1 MFPAVYAVAGQAPA
15 GQAPAVMAPIRRG
28 LTFKAGRRCTVQG
41 MTRYR
46 ISELAG
52 PTGFSPST
60 LRYYEQLGLLSAE
73 RARNG
78 YRIYGDADVA
88 RLRFIA
94 RAKRLGL
101 SLSRIRDLVSS
112 WDSGQCEPVKAR
124 LDEMLSAR
132 SRVTAERIGE
142 LMTFDAELSDARRTL
157 AARTPPG
164 PCDDGCGCSG
174 EPGGAAG
181 QAGLAELAA
190 AGLADAAGPAAREI
204 ACSLGASDMAERVGE
219 WTDMLSQ
226 ATNRR
231 PVSGGVSIT
240 FPAEAALI
248 GRLAD
253 LAVREQRCCAFMTFA
268 VMIAA
273 GRVTLEVRAPQE
285 ARQLL
290 PRLFAAA

>member
-1 MFPAVYAVAGQAPA
+1 MVEDCHYRATALLYPVFPAVLCAA
-15 GQAPAVMAPIRRG
+15 G
-28 LTFKAGRRCTVQG
+28 LTFKPGRRCTVQG

-52 PTGFSPST
+52 STGFSPSA
-60 LRYYEQLGLLSAE
+60 LRYYEQVGLLSAA

-78 YRIYGDADVA
+78 YRVYGDADVA

-101 SLSRIRDLVSS
+101 SLTRIRDLVSA
-112 WDSGQCEPVKAR
+112 WDDGRCEPVKDR

-142 LMTFDAELSDARRTL
+142 LITFGAELSDARRAL

-174 EPGGAAG
+174 DPARATGQSGLADVTGPAGAAG
-181 QAGLAELAA
+181 PTGQEM
-190 AGLADAAGPAAREI
+190 
-204 ACSLGASDMAERVGE
+204 ACSLGAADMAERAGE

-226 ATNRR
+226 ATDRR

-268 VMIAA
+268 VIIAG
-273 GRVTLEVRAPQE
+273 GRVTLEVRAPRE
-285 ARQLL
+285 AWHLL

>member
-1 MFPAVYAVAGQAPA
+1 
-15 GQAPAVMAPIRRG
+15 
-28 LTFKAGRRCTVQG
+28 

-46 ISELAG
+46 ISDLAG
-52 PTGFSPST
+52 PTGFSAST
-60 LRYYEQLGLLSAE
+60 LRYYERLGLLSAA

-78 YRIYGDADVA
+78 YRVYGDADVA

-94 RAKRLGL
+94 RAKHLGL
-101 SLSRIRDLVSS
+101 SLSRIRDLVRT
-112 WDSGQCEPVKAR
+112 WDGGQCEPVKAR

-142 LMTFDAELSDARRTL
+142 LITFDAELSDARRAL

-174 EPGGAAG
+174 DPARAPG
-181 QAGLAELAA
+181 
-190 AGLADAAGPAAREI
+190 REI

-226 ATNRR
+226 ATDRR

-253 LAVREQRCCAFMTFA
+253 LAVREQRCCAFVTFA
-268 VMIAA
+268 VIIAA

-285 ARQLL
+285 ARHLL

>member
-1 MFPAVYAVAGQAPA
+1 
-15 GQAPAVMAPIRRG
+15 
-28 LTFKAGRRCTVQG
+28 

-60 LRYYEQLGLLSAE
+60 LRYYEQVGLLSAE
-73 RARNG
+73 RGRNG
-78 YRIYGDADVA
+78 YRVYGDGDVT

-101 SLSRIRDLVSS
+101 SLARIRDLVSA
-112 WDSGQCEPVKAR
+112 WDGGQCEPVKAR

-142 LMTFDAELSDARRTL
+142 LITFDAELSDARRAL

-164 PCDDGCGCSG
+164 PCDDGCGCTAD
-174 EPGGAAG
+174 PARPAG
-181 QAGLAELAA
+181 QAGP
-190 AGLADAAGPAAREI
+190 AGQARPTGGEM
-204 ACSLGASDMAERVGE
+204 ACSLGASDMAERIGE

-226 ATNRR
+226 ATDRR

-253 LAVREQRCCAFMTFA
+253 LAVREQRCCAFVTFA
-268 VMIAA
+268 VIIAA

>member
-1 MFPAVYAVAGQAPA
+1 MVEDCHYRATALLYPVFPVVYAP
-15 GQAPAVMAPIRRG
+15 RG
-28 LTFKAGRRCTVQG
+28 LTFKPGRRCTVQG

-60 LRYYEQLGLLSAE
+60 LRYYEQVGLLSAA
-73 RARNG
+73 RGRNG
-78 YRIYGDADVA
+78 YRVYGDADVA

-101 SLSRIRDLVSS
+101 SLTRIRDLVSA
-112 WDSGQCEPVKAR
+112 WDDGQCEPVKDR

-142 LMTFDAELSDARRTL
+142 LITFDAELSDARRAL

-174 EPGGAAG
+174 DSARATG
-181 QAGLAELAA
+181 QS
-190 AGLADAAGPAAREI
+190 GLADAPGPAGLAGQEV
-204 ACSLGASDMAERVGE
+204 ACSLGAADLAERVGE

-226 ATNRR
+226 AADRR
-231 PVSGGVSIT
+231 PVSGGMSIT

-268 VMIAA
+268 VIIAS

-285 ARQLL
+285 ARHLL